1 MLWLGL
7 IARDTGVPAS
17 QRLKIRNEVLA
28 IDFDKAVSLRLLEYD
43 SERMQSQA
51 KLTAIEVSKIF
62 SGEADAT

>member
-43 SERMQSQA
+43 NERMQTQA